1 MLLNSNEELTQEG
14 EERLNKLIRD
24 FRRLK
29 FRMEKRY
36 ERTAADE
43 LAFEEHVMIKDAT

>member
-1 MLLNSNEELTQEG
+1 MLLNSNEELTEEG
-14 EERLNKLIRD
+14 EQRLNKLIKD

-43 LAFEEHVMIKDAT
+43 LAFEEHVMIKNST